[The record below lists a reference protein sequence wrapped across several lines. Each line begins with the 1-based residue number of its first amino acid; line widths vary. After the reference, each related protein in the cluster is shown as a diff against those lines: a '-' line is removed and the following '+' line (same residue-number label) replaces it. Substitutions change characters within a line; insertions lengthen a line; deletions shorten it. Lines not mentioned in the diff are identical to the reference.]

1 MLSDKVKKNLIIGTA
16 SFQSRYGL
24 TKRYNPD
31 FRKQIEIIK
40 YAQKNDISYIDTAN
54 TYEGVEKK
62 LGKIGLKKFKII
74 TKIKLPN
81 FNKIQKESI
90 IQKLIYDQVDR
101 SLKNLKIKKFH
112 CILLHA
118 GEVLKTCNGK
128 IIYKCLL
135 SLRSSKKT
143 EKIGISIYDP
153 IKTIPIIKEYAL
165 DIIQAPFNLFDQ
177 RILSKKFIKL
187 VNKKKMEIH
196 IRSIFLQGLLTLEK
210 STRPKYFL
218 KWKKLFNT
226 FDKIKER
233 KKISGTNLCIMNAL
247 FLKKIKKKII
257 LGINSKKQLEE
268 ILNIKLIKKFKIGK
282 SLYSNSEELI
292 YPYLW
297 PKI

>member
-1 MLSDKVKKNLIIGTA
+1 
-16 SFQSRYGL
+16 
-24 TKRYNPD
+24 
-31 FRKQIEIIK
+31 
-40 YAQKNDISYIDTAN
+40 
-54 TYEGVEKK
+54 
-62 LGKIGLKKFKII
+62 
-74 TKIKLPN
+74 
-81 FNKIQKESI
+81 
-90 IQKLIYDQVDR
+90 
-101 SLKNLKIKKFH
+101 
-112 CILLHA
+112 
-118 GEVLKTCNGK
+118 
-128 IIYKCLL
+128 
-135 SLRSSKKT
+135 
-143 EKIGISIYDP
+143 
-153 IKTIPIIKEYAL
+153 L